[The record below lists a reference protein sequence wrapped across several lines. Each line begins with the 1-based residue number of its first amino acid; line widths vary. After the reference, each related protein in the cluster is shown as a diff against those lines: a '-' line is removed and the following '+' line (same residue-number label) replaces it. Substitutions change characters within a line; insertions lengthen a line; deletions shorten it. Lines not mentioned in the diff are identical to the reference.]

1 VSAADELKAW
11 ARRGAFEAKTVIAR
25 YPALALPIAKRRH
38 GEPVDDA
45 TEIVIE
51 GFPRSGTSFAVAA
64 FRRAQGRDVEIAC
77 HVHAPAQIL
86 EGARRKIPTVL
97 IVREPE
103 ATCVSFAIRN
113 PHLSMKQAIRGYLRF
128 HEPLAAVRR
137 RVVVATFDEVTKDLG
152 SVIDLVNARYG
163 TTYARYEHGEE
174 ADAAVFDEIDDDYK
188 KRLSGESFDR
198 AVARPSET
206 RDAMKPKVAGAYRD
220 EGVAALRHRAE
231 RIYARLIDARG

>member
-1 VSAADELKAW
+1 VSAADELKTW

-86 EGARRKIPTVL
+86 EGARRKIPTIL

-113 PHLSMKQAIRGYLRF
+113 PHLSMSQAIRGYLRF
-128 HEPLAAVRR
+128 HEPLAPVRR
-137 RVVVATFDEVTKDLG
+137 AIVVATFDEVTKDLG

-163 TTYARYEHGEE
+163 TAYARYEHRGE

-198 AVARPSET
+198 AVARPSEA
-206 RDAMKPKVAGAYRD
+206 RDAMKPRVAAAYRD
-220 EGVAALRHRAE
+220 EGVVALRHRAE
-231 RIYARLIDARG
+231 RIYARLTDARG

>member
-1 VSAADELKAW
+1 MSTSDDLKAW

-25 YPALALPIAKRRH
+25 YPALALPIARRRH
-38 GEPVDDA
+38 GEPVDDR

-64 FRRAQGRDVEIAC
+64 FRRGQGRDVRIAC

-86 EGARRKIPTVL
+86 EGARRAIPTVL

-113 PHLSMKQAIRGYLRF
+113 PHLSMKQSIRGYLRF
-128 HEPLAAVRR
+128 HEPLASVRR
-137 RVVVATFDEVTKDLG
+137 RIVVATFDEVTKDLG
-152 SVIDLVNARYG
+152 SVIERVNARYG
-163 TTYARYEHGEE
+163 TSYARYEHGETE
-174 ADAAVFDEIDDDYK
+174 DAAVFDEIDQDYK

-198 AVARPSET
+198 AVARPSEA
-206 RDAMKPKVAGAYRD
+206 RDAMKPKVAAAYRAGD
-220 EGVAALRHRAE
+220 VTALRQRAE
-231 RIYARLIDARG
+231 RIYARLTDARG